1 MLSEVITFLA
11 RNASAL
17 DGTDYDAWC
26 DDFVEDCRYRVISV
40 ENQLLGHDMP
50 LMLMKNR
57 NMVLDRILSLRQ
69 ANVYNIHRDTHILG
83 LPLIANGGG
92 PVRAETPFTIYQ
104 TNQDGISSLF
114 CVGRYVDELASDG
127 DRLKIRHRDVM
138 VENFAVI
145 RLLSTPL

>member
-1 MLSEVITFLA
+1 MLPEVITFLA

-17 DGTDYDAWC
+17 DNIDYDSWC

-57 NMVLDRILSLRQ
+57 NMILDRILSLRQ
-69 ANVYNIHRDTHILG
+69 ANVYNIHRDTHMLG
-83 LPLIANGGG
+83 LPLLANGGG
-92 PVRAETPFTIYQ
+92 IVRAETPFTIYQ
-104 TNQDGISSLF
+104 TNQDGIASLF
-114 CVGRYVDELASDG
+114 CVGRYVDEIVTEG
-127 DRLKIRHRDVM
+127 NRLKLRHRDVM

>member
-1 MLSEVITFLA
+1 MTFLA
-11 RNASAL
+11 RNASVL
-17 DGTDYDAWC
+17 DSTDYDSWC
-26 DDFVEDCRYRVISV
+26 DDFVEDCRYRIVSV

-57 NMVLDRILSLRQ
+57 NMVLDRILSLRK

-83 LPLIANGGG
+83 LPLISNGGG
-92 PVRAETPFTIYQ
+92 VIRAETPFTVYQ

-114 CVGRYVDELASDG
+114 CVGRYVDEIATEG
-127 DRLKIRHRDVM
+127 NQLKLRHRDVM
-138 VENFAVI
+138 VENFAVV